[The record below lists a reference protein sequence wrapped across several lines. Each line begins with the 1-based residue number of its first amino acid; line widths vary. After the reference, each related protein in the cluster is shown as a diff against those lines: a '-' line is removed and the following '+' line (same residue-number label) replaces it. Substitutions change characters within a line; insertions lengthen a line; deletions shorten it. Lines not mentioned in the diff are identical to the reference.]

1 MFDIRRELKRENTW
15 NIEVWIQRTCCSL
28 DLISWNAAVLVF
40 AEHTKT
46 LLSFK
51 LKWIVLCVYGQTVS
65 FCELCVFVICVLSC
79 MCLLSF
85 SLSPS
90 AHLVAKLQVQLSAPL
105 LHNLAELLSIG
116 PSSNN
121 LLPFD
126 FLQITKYLAK
136 YWIFGRKRKKLDKSN
151 IFENQGTLWSK
162 DLKSAYIKI

>member
-1 MFDIRRELKRENTW
+1 MFDIRTELKRENTW

-51 LKWIVLCVYGQTVS
+51 LKWIVLCVYGQTAS

-85 SLSPS
+85 SLSPP
-90 AHLVAKLQVQLSAPL
+90 HLVAKLQVQLSAPL
-105 LHNLAELLSIG
+105 LHDLAELLSIG

-126 FLQITKYLAK
+126 FLQITKYIAK

-151 IFENQGTLWSK
+151 IFENQGTIWSK